1 MNKVEIKR
9 LNRIM
14 DVFPIEYATL
24 GSAALDLRASIEWD
38 ISIAP
43 NETVK
48 IPTGIAIHIADT
60 GYCALILPRS
70 GLGSKGIV
78 LGNTIGL
85 IDSDYQG
92 ELILSILNRGTET
105 YLIKAYERLAQLV
118 FVPITR
124 PTLEFV
130 EEFSVTTERGDKGFG
145 STGST

>member
-70 GLGSKGIV
+70 GLG
-78 LGNTIGL
+78 NTIGL